1 MYRRFPSIL
10 VTFVLVLSL
19 ATVSSLAQSGR
30 GRQLR
35 IQQTLRGESAAPV
48 VAEVSEIPRIDAGL
62 SKASPMEIRR
72 NRGLIYND
80 AAANEKKDDGE
91 YHMTKGDKRAGWI
104 LLGALVLITVATIAS
119 D

>member
-1 MYRRFPSIL
+1 MYRRFPSVL
-10 VTFVLVLSL
+10 VTFALVLSL

-35 IQQTLRGESAAPV
+35 IQQSLRGEPAAAV
-48 VAEVSEIPRIDAGL
+48 VAEASEIPRIAAGL
-62 SKASPMEIRR
+62 SKAGPMELRR
-72 NRGLIYND
+72 NGGLIYND
-80 AAANEKKDDGE
+80 AAANQKKNDDD

-104 LLGALVLITVATIAS
+104 LLGMLVLITVATIAS